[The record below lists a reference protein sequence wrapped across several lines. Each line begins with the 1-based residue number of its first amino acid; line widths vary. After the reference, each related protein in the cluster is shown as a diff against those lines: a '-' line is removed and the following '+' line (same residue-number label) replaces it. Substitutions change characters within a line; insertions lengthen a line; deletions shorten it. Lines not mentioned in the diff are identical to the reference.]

1 MPVEYECDS
10 CKRKYKAP
18 DHTIGKKVKCPK
30 CKHVGTVQEN
40 FDTFDIAIDETDY
53 EFKVIDETDSE
64 FKPIDESQFHEKF
77 PLKDS
82 SQNNKS
88 TLNKIGDVTL
98 SSNESKFGEVLFGWF
113 CFFSLIWLCISCAG
127 CPDIGGWK
135 IQSMC
140 YNGYIR
146 VSSLEIF
153 QSNTD
158 SKFKNVIA
166 QDKVSQ
172 NPILDITQSIQ
183 KMETKKKTL
192 EEALSKSRKSSEEI
206 IGRINSLK
214 TNTDQSNS
222 VLILK
227 PLKESL
233 KLNVRQI
240 RVLEIRLGEAE
251 AAIFNTQIKL
261 REKELSNAGFS
272 DDELSAIR
280 QDLLIGEEVLDGSR
294 IGKSVPELSD
304 EEVDKLIN
312 MQNKK

>member
-1 MPVEYECDS
+1 MSVEYECDS

-40 FDTFDIAIDETDY
+40 FDALDFAIDEA
-53 EFKVIDETDSE
+53 DSE
-64 FKPIDESQFHEKF
+64 FKLMDEPQFHEEIS
-77 PLKDS
+77 PTGT

-88 TLNKIGDVTL
+88 TLNKSGEL
-98 SSNESKFGEVLFGWF
+98 SLSTNESKNFGEVLFGWF

-140 YNGYIR
+140 YNIYTR
-146 VSSLEIF
+146 VSSIEVF
-153 QSNTD
+153 QTNTD
-158 SKFKNVIA
+158 SKSKIVIA

-206 IGRINSLK
+206 IGRINILK

-240 RVLEIRLGEAE
+240 RVLEVRLGEAE

-272 DDELSAIR
+272 DDELSAIK

-294 IGKSVPELSD
+294 IGKAVPELSD